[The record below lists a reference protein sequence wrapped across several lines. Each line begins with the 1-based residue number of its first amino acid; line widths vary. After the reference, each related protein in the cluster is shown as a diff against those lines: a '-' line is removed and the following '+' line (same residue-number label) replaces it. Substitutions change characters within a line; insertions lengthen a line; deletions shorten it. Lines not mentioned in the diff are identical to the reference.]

1 MLYPQR
7 RLYLKRLSPCDQAL
21 ATGAAEHCKTG
32 EADLS
37 PYLCIMVM
45 ATPGGSFVYHFHE
58 ATTLSDILTI
68 SHGLVLT
75 HLPNGELHPGRD
87 QPLFWRIAEIY
98 RNVEARRGGTAL
110 WTMAEDTVA
119 SRPFLYPAEQ
129 VGMFLQ
135 IRIASRFCLSYC
147 SRWYQETVRGE
158 VATIIALRQRENRI
172 QHHREQLGCI
182 CRICRIEWLEQGWT
196 CPLVWT

>member
-1 MLYPQR
+1 M
-7 RLYLKRLSPCDQAL
+7 SPCDQAL
-21 ATGAAEHCKTG
+21 ATGAAEHCETG
-32 EADLS
+32 EAEH
-37 PYLCIMVM
+37 PEICNMVM
-45 ATPGGSFVYHFHE
+45 ATPGGGFVFFYFHG
-58 ATTLSDILTI
+58 ATTLSDILRK

-87 QPLFWRIAEIY
+87 QPLFLAIAEIY

-129 VGMFLQ
+129 VGMFLR
-135 IRIASRFCLSYC
+135 IRITSRFCLSYC

-158 VATIIALRQRENRI
+158 VATIRGLRQRENRI

-182 CRICRIEWLEQGWT
+182 CRICRIEWLEQG
-196 CPLVWT
+196 CV